1 MGPMTSS
8 RPGLRAEE
16 DSRTLAM
23 RDVVDGLREVLGAR
37 LVAYLSGLSSTAELS
52 QWTAGMAEPPAE
64 VSRRLRCAFYV
75 TGLLKE
81 REGDVTIQSWFQGM
95 NPLLEDEAPAML
107 LREAEIGDAIHMVTV
122 AARHFAAEG

>member
-1 MGPMTSS
+1 
-8 RPGLRAEE
+8 
-16 DSRTLAM
+16 M
-23 RDVVDGLREVLGAR
+23 RDVVAGLREVLGAR

-64 VSRRLRCAFYV
+64 VSRRLRCACYV
-75 TGLLKE
+75 TGLLQE

-107 LREAEIGDAIHMVTV
+107 LREAEIGDAIHMVTL